1 MLAETICKAQKGDE
15 KSTLELLTLFN
26 RLMTRYAYLLE
37 YEDAINDLTLD
48 FIALLKQ
55 INTTI
60 FEGKSDGVVVNYIA
74 QSIRYSYIRLSKT
87 FQIHFTHIKLPIS

>member
-37 YEDAINDLTLD
+37 YEEMLS
-48 FIALLKQ
+48 LKNILNQ
-55 INTTI
+55 YWPN
-60 FEGKSDGVVVNYIA
+60 V
-74 QSIRYSYIRLSKT
+74 
-87 FQIHFTHIKLPIS
+87 